1 MRIGVDAGT
10 LRKTL
15 TGVGWYL
22 TQILGEFTR
31 IATEHSFYLYA
42 SGPLIVPPSGQNMH
56 LRIGNSHLPG
66 AIWLQTQGRKLA
78 GQDHLDVFWG
88 PAHVLPLG
96 LDDSVRTVLTVHDI
110 VWVLHPE
117 SMARYNALVHRLY
130 FRKSVRRADAIA
142 VVSEETGRDL
152 GNKLKVEES
161 RITVTHEG
169 VEDTFRP
176 LSAELTEGKLQAIGI
191 SGSYVLSVGTLEPRK
206 NYPLLLRA
214 LARLET
220 DLNLVVAGR
229 KGWKY
234 NVIFEQVK
242 RLNLQDRV
250 RFMEYVPTED
260 LVALY
265 CGAEFL
271 VMPSLYEGF
280 GLPVLQAM
288 ACGTPV
294 LASNCSSLPEVGGDA
309 AAYFD
314 PASVESLI
322 AEMSELVEN
331 ETLRSQMRKKGL
343 LRARLFTWRRTA
355 EELLYLF
362 HSDPSLSGLPSTLD
376 SS

>member
-22 TQILGEFTR
+22 SRILGEFTR

-42 SGPLIVPPSGQNMH
+42 SSPLTTPPSGQNMH
-56 LRIGNSHLPG
+56 LRIGNSRLPG

-88 PAHVLPLG
+88 PAHALPLG
-96 LDDSVRTVLTVHDI
+96 LSDSVRTVLTVHDI

-117 SMARYNALVHRLY
+117 SMARYNAFVHRLY

-142 VVSEETGRDL
+142 AVSEATGRDL
-152 GNKLKVEES
+152 RNRLKVEES

-176 LSAELTEGKLQAIGI
+176 LSAELTKEKVQAMGI
-191 SGSYVLSVGTLEPRK
+191 SGSYLLSVGTLEPRK
-206 NYPLLLRA
+206 NYPLLFRA
-214 LARLET
+214 LARLKT
-220 DLNLVVAGR
+220 DLSLVVAGR
-229 KGWKY
+229 RGWKY
-234 NVIFEQVK
+234 DVIFEQVK

-250 RFMEYVPTED
+250 RFVEYVPTED

-265 CGAEFL
+265 CGAKFL

-294 LASNCSSLPEVGGDA
+294 LASSCSSLPEVGGDA

-314 PASVESLI
+314 PTSVESLVT
-322 AEMSELVEN
+322 EMSELVEN
-331 ETLRSQMRKKGL
+331 ETLRSQMREKGL
-343 LRARLFTWRRTA
+343 LRAPLFTWRRTA
-355 EELLYLF
+355 ERTLALLQGKTN
-362 HSDPSLSGLPSTLD
+362 PVGPRR
-376 SS
+376 